1 MGKRIEIVVADRQP
15 LFLEAVIAML
25 ETEPD
30 LAVVGTA
37 ADGMQAVS
45 EVDRAQPDVAVL
57 DLDLPNCDGVRATRS
72 ILEGPA
78 GCGILLIAEARDRA
92 LLLEAVRAGA
102 SGFLT
107 RGSPLNELIEAIRTI
122 HLGEMSIP
130 RGMLRP
136 LIDDLVGRRAEQDR
150 ALRRALQ
157 LTRREKEVLGLL
169 VEGANN
175 DQIAQALVISPQTA
189 RTHIQNVL
197 AKLGVHSRLE
207 AASFV
212 LRNGIEP
219 ELPAVGG

>member
-45 EVDRAQPDVAVL
+45 EVDRAKPDVAVL

-92 LLLEAVRAGA
+92 LLHEAVRAGA

-122 HLGEMSIP
+122 HLGEMSVP

-136 LIDDLVGRRAEQDR
+136 LIDD
-150 ALRRALQ
+150 
-157 LTRREKEVLGLL
+157 
-169 VEGANN
+169 GANN